1 MNMYE
6 NITVKALLDSGAIE
20 MFTDQKMVTKHR
32 FRLQKLERSIAVRN
46 IDGIHNS
53 VRAITYQVEMNV
65 YYKVYIEKMRMNV
78 CNLGK
83 TNIILEIL

>member
-1 MNMYE
+1 
-6 NITVKALLDSGAIE
+6 
-20 MFTDQKMVTKHR
+20 MVTKHR

-53 VRAITYQVEMNV
+53 ARAITYQVEMNV